1 MCFLAPNLSALS
13 QISIRIPNSPTAQ
26 QHSLKR
32 CPVRRCFGPLT
43 VATDLLHLCG
53 PTTNFRI
60 APGDQRGPEGASPAQ
75 LSGSKIT
82 FFIVFSHL
90 ESGPECKGIVC
101 ILAKSLL
108 NLQGS
113 TFLTGHEKP
122 RTSRKTW
129 HANLA
134 RALCQ
139 PNLPTLHNMKQTQG
153 DKHAKGNTKPGHLQ
167 RLRLEMYLQT

>member
-1 MCFLAPNLSALS
+1 VQARYKLRNKKAFLFGEYLKQHQTMCFLAPNLSALS

-113 TFLTGHEKP
+113 TFLTEHSTQDITE
-122 RTSRKTW
+122 
-129 HANLA
+129 NLA
-134 RALCQ
+134 CFLMSSV
-139 PNLPTLHNMKQTQG
+139 PT
-153 DKHAKGNTKPGHLQ
+153 
-167 RLRLEMYLQT
+167 